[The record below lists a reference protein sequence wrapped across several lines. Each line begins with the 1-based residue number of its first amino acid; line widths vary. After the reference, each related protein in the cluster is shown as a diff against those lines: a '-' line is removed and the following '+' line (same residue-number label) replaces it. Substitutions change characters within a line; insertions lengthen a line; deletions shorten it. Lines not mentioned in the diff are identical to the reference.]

1 METKMWLND
10 WNSYNSGYCGYG
22 WMTATQTR
30 EFLENSN
37 EDKEWFIAD
46 IDTDLDGLKFDNLE
60 YCNVYN
66 IIETIECLEELEEYE
81 RNEVVALME
90 YNGCSFEEALNNRSK
105 YIFYSSIDDYFE
117 GMDDILESECPE
129 YVQSYIDWEKYHN
142 DLMYD
147 ITEMSNGV
155 VIMG

>member
-1 METKMWLND
+1 METRLWLND
-10 WNSYNSGYCGYG
+10 WGSYNDGSCGYG
-22 WMTATQTR
+22 WMTATQAR

-37 EDKEWFIAD
+37 EDKEWFCVE
-46 IDTDLDGLKFDNLE
+46 IDTDLDGLNLDKLE

-90 YNGCSFEEALNNRSK
+90 YNRCSFEEALSDRSR
-105 YIFYSSIDDYFE
+105 YAFYSSTDDYFE
-117 GMDDILESECPE
+117 VMDEILESDCPKH
-129 YVQSYIDWEKYHN
+129 VQSYIDWERYHN

-147 ITEMSNGV
+147 ATEMSNGI
-155 VIMG
+155 VIID